1 MLRSH
6 LVLAALATSTTL
18 VLSFAGCGGADN
30 EETKPPVV
38 EDTAGL
44 PPPAGPNHPGDGT
57 GSTVFAISKLY
68 LGDTDR
74 AGVKSAAAWK
84 SFGFN
89 LDGKVS
95 TESST
100 DLCKPRAGG
109 KKSAVYPDGNH
120 GIDNSFGKNILP
132 IITGV
137 AADASTAVNEG
148 ITKGSFTIML
158 SIEKLGAGADYN
170 PLTTKLYG
178 GADLGH
184 APAFN
189 GTDEWPVLP
198 ELLDTPTDIE
208 SAKVQFKTS
217 YVTKNTWV
225 SGSKAPLDLTLGVAG
240 FSLTLQIGSAL
251 VAMDMDEAHTHAKNG
266 VIAGVID
273 TEAFIT
279 ELKKVAGAFSQD
291 LCSGS
296 TIESIANQLRQASD
310 IMRDGSA
317 GVPTKECDGISI
329 GIGFDMATVKLGKI
343 ADPAM
348 PQKDPCA
355 GTGGGGGSGAGA
367 GGGGGAGG
375 N

>member
-1 MLRSH
+1 
-6 LVLAALATSTTL
+6 
-18 VLSFAGCGGADN
+18 
-30 EETKPPVV
+30 
-38 EDTAGL
+38 
-44 PPPAGPNHPGDGT
+44 
-57 GSTVFAISKLY
+57 
-68 LGDTDR
+68 
-74 AGVKSAAAWK
+74 
-84 SFGFN
+84 
-89 LDGKVS
+89 
-95 TESST
+95 
-100 DLCKPRAGG
+100 
-109 KKSAVYPDGNH
+109 
-120 GIDNSFGKNILP
+120 
-132 IITGV
+132 
-137 AADASTAVNEG
+137 VNEG

-158 SIEKLGAGADYN
+158 SIEKLGASADYN

-178 GADLGH
+178 GANLGK

-198 ELLDTPTDIE
+198 ELLNDPTDIE

-251 VAMDMDEAHTHAKNG
+251 VAMDLDEGHKSAKNG

-279 ELKKVAGAFSQD
+279 ELKKVAGAFSPD

-317 GVPTKECDGISI
+317 GSPAKECDGISI
-329 GIGFDMATVKLGKI
+329 GIGFDMHTVVLGKI
-343 ADPAM
+343 AEPAE
-348 PQKDPCA
+348 PQKDPCE
-355 GTGGGGGSGAGA
+355 GSGGA
-367 GGGGGAGG
+367 GGGGTGAAGGAGGAGG